1 MAKISNLT
9 TPDGTKY
16 DIRATA
22 IPFGK
27 VDSTST
33 AKAFTA
39 TVPGISEL
47 TDGTC
52 CYIMNGVVTSAENFT
67 LNVNGLGAKPS
78 YTNLAAATRDTTL
91 FNISYTMLFVY
102 NSQRIS
108 GGCWDCYRGYDS
120 NTNTIGYQLR
130 TNSTRMPM
138 KSVTYRYRLL
148 FTSADNQGFVPANNS
163 SSTSATSSKTVCQD
177 KIDPFGRIAYYGYTS
192 SIAAGSMPGASY
204 LWSRYVVTLGYSFN
218 RTGAALELTSWDPVF
233 VKCAPQSD
241 GSAIIDSDTPYVQA
255 LPSTED
261 GKIYIFLGVAT
272 ADTTMELYDVHPV
285 YYYKDGAIRLWTN
298 SASGGSDV
306 SVSQTVTSGTELAE
320 ITVDGTGTKIFAPT
334 LPTLATVA
342 TSGSY
347 NDLSNKPDPLIG
359 NTSEITPTQVYQAII
374 AGRDISVYLTD
385 NTFGVLVFNSF
396 NAAPDANVVVSNTI
410 LYVYGTMYCYQLI
423 GWTSDNTWE
432 TRPDTLVISESVSSV
447 NGQTGAV
454 QLTASDV
461 GALPSTTVIPSKTS
475 DLTND
480 SGYLTGITS
489 SDVTTALG
497 YTPGTYSKPSTGI
510 PASDLASGVIPDTS
524 TFMVKGTD
532 YVTAGQKASTT
543 LGVNSTAEGLNT
555 TASGEVTHAEGYGT
569 SATGARSHAE
579 GSGAVSGGRYSHAE
593 GLYTIANGRSQH
605 VFGEYNVQN
614 GIAGSTARG
623 TYVEI
628 VGNGDNTTR
637 SNARTLDWDGNEV
650 LAGKLTV
657 GAAPTNNMD
666 VATKQYVDSAASGV
680 EYVDLTLEDYDPSGQ
695 PIYSSNKS
703 GETVYN
709 LFSSGKIVIARIA
722 TIEDYNASY
731 TELMCTGGWMDA
743 SMGWATYT
751 TYFEN
756 YYERSGL
763 RISIF
768 YDENSS
774 RTTVSAVTR
783 EGVIPAPYVVTIT
796 KQGSGS
802 NIYYEADKEAPEIY
816 EKAKSGCPVTAKIF
830 SDYAQD
836 EGYWYVPLRDAYI
849 ERASTNTYDLYFKI
863 FDSSN
868 QVSITIS
875 GEDNGGQVQQSVTV
889 VFGSDSYART
899 SQVLMNTGGDIS
911 GNVTLKAAA
920 GSSSPSLTFQR
931 GTLTDNYNDWSIQD
945 VGGYLRF
952 YERGQNSGDWNERVV
967 FNTTG
972 AVTATTFSGQL
983 SGTISSGTTATT
995 QTAGDS
1001 STKVATTAFVQTAI
1015 TNALAAYENG
1025 NTSTY

>member
-33 AKAFTA
+33 SKAFTA

-52 CYIMNGVVTSAENFT
+52 CYLMNGVVTSESGFT

-78 YTNLAAATRDTTL
+78 YTNLDDATRDTTI
-91 FNISYTMLFVY
+91 FNVNYTMLFVY

-148 FTSADNQGFVPANNS
+148 FTSADNQGLVPANNS
-163 SSTSATSSKTVCQD
+163 SSTNATASRSVCQD
-177 KIDPFGRIAYYGYTS
+177 KIDPFGRISYYSYTS
-192 SIAAGSMPGASY
+192 SVAAGSMPGASY
-204 LWSRYVVTLGYSFN
+204 LWSRYNITLGYSFN
-218 RTGAALELTSWDPVF
+218 RTGAALELSSWDPVF

-255 LPSTED
+255 LPASED

-272 ADTTMELYDVHPV
+272 AATTMELYDVHPV

-334 LPTLATVA
+334 IPSNL
-342 TSGSY
+342 GSFQ
-347 NDLSNKPDPLIG
+347 NDVG
-359 NTSEITPTQVYQAII
+359 YIT
-374 AGRDISVYLTD
+374 G
-385 NTFGVLVFNSF
+385 
-396 NAAPDANVVVSNTI
+396 
-410 LYVYGTMYCYQLI
+410 
-423 GWTSDNTWE
+423 
-432 TRPDTLVISESVSSV
+432 VSSSDVTSALGYDPVKTV
-447 NGQTGAV
+447 NGN
-454 QLTASDV
+454 
-461 GALPSTTVIPSKTS
+461 LPDSAGNVELSIPSNTS
-475 DLTND
+475 DLLND
-480 SGYLTGITS
+480 SGYLDGTGVVTYLDDLPVNMANLVVNGSTAALYNKDGDPINMLSFIFAYQSAYSNMVIGQIIS
-489 SDVTTALG
+489 SSGSSINARTFEVFHIDMPNATVVLTAADNG
-497 YTPGTYSKPSTGI
+497 IIYTAVLTDSGSGLAGTFSSQTIGTYSKPSTGI

-532 YVTAGQKASTT
+532 YVTAGKTSNST
-543 LGVNSTAEGLNT
+543 LGTRATAEGYLNE
-555 TASGEVTHAEGYGT
+555 ASGDYAHAEGYFNVASGY
-569 SATGARSHAE
+569 ASHAQ
-579 GSGAVSGGRYSHAE
+579 GQS
-593 GLYTIANGRSQH
+593 TIAAGRNQQ
-605 VFGEYNVQN
+605 VFGKYNISN
-614 GIAGSTARG
+614 ST

-628 VGNGDNTTR
+628 VGNGSSDGAR
-637 SNARTLDWDGNEV
+637 SNARTLDWNGNEV

-657 GAAPTNNMD
+657 GTAPTNNMD
-666 VATKQYVDSAASGV
+666 VATKQYVDSSIPTVPTNVSAFTNDAGYLTGITSSDVTTALGYTPGTYSKPSGGIPKSDIASGV
-680 EYVDLTLEDYDPSGQ
+680 IPQG
-695 PIYSSNKS
+695 
-703 GETVYN
+703 VY
-709 LFSSGKIVIARIA
+709 L
-722 TIEDYNASY
+722 
-731 TELMCTGGWMDA
+731 
-743 SMGWATYT
+743 
-751 TYFEN
+751 
-756 YYERSGL
+756 
-763 RISIF
+763 
-768 YDENSS
+768 
-774 RTTVSAVTR
+774 
-783 EGVIPAPYVVTIT
+783 VTIT

-816 EKAKSGCPVTAKIF
+816 EKAVNGWSVIAKIF

-836 EGYWYVPLRDAYI
+836 EGYWYVPLKDAYVD
-849 ERASTNTYDLYFKI
+849 RQSTNIYTLYFGI

-868 QVSITIS
+868 QISITIE
-875 GEDNGGQVQQSVTV
+875 GEDDSGQVQQSVTV
-889 VFGSDSYART
+889 VFSSDSYART

-911 GNVTLKAAA
+911 GNVVLKAAA

-952 YERGQNSGDWNERVV
+952 YERGQNSGAWTERVV
-967 FNTTG
+967 FNTSG

-1001 STKVATTAFVQTAI
+1001 STKVATTAFVATAI